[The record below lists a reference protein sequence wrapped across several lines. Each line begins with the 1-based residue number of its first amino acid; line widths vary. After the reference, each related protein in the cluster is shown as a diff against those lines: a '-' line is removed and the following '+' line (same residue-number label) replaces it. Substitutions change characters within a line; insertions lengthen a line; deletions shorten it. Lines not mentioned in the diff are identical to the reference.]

1 MSNQNSNKLLGVLL
15 VILIVS
21 IGLNI
26 YNYSKPSEEIKYT
39 DLTPTVDSLKNV
51 ITNLESQKDSINTEI
66 GELEDS
72 SGTVIASLANR
83 NKKLKDKEKEYEKK
97 LDSIDRLAADE
108 LAVLL
113 SKRYN

>member
-1 MSNQNSNKLLGVLL
+1 MENQISNKLLTIVG
-15 VILIVS
+15 VILLCS
-21 IGLNI
+21 IGLNV
-26 YNYSKPSEEIKYT
+26 YYYSKDVKITPAP
-39 DLTPTVDSLKNV
+39 DLTSTVDSLKNV
-51 ITNLESQKDSINTEI
+51 ISSLETQKDSINTEI

-72 SGTVIASLANR
+72 SGTVINSLANK
-83 NKKLKDKEKEYEKK
+83 NKKLKEKEKEYEKK